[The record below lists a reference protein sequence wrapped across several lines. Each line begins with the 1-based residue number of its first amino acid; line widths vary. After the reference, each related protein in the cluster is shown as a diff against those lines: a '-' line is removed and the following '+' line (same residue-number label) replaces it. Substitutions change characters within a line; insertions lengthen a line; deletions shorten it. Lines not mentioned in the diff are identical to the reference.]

1 METRASHLAVGAFVL
16 VLLVGVVGFV
26 AWVAR
31 YTGQETYAYY
41 DILYSGDVTGLNID
55 GPVRY
60 RGIPV
65 GRVVSMVIDPNDFD
79 QIRITVEVLQ
89 GTPLREDSYATIEPQ
104 GITGVLYV
112 LLTGGTEGAEPL
124 PETTKEPYPIIPS
137 RPGKLAQIFESVPET
152 LAKATLLLEQ
162 VTLLFNEENR
172 TAIGNTLQN
181 LEAIT
186 NEISDSS
193 DEVKGLMASAQDAI
207 NQLNAM
213 SASIQQLADNLN
225 GKSDTIGNDVSAAVT
240 DLRTMAQSFNSVA
253 EQLDLLLADNR
264 QPLNDFADQ
273 GLYEA
278 TQMLTEIRLLVA
290 QLHRIAA
297 QFERDPARFLFGDR
311 QQGFET
317 QP

>member
-16 VLLVGVVGFV
+16 VLLVGVLGFV
-26 AWVAR
+26 AWIAR

-65 GRVVSMVIDPNDFD
+65 GRVVSMEIDPDDFD

-112 LLTGGTEGAEPL
+112 LLTGGTEGAAPL

-137 RPGKLAQIFESVPET
+137 RPGKLAQIFESVPEM
-152 LAKATLLLEQ
+152 LAKATVLLEQ
-162 VTLLFNEENR
+162 VTILFNDENR
-172 TAIGNTLQN
+172 QAITNTLQN
-181 LEAIT
+181 LESIT
-186 NEISDSS
+186 GTLNSKSEDIS
-193 DEVKGLMASAQDAI
+193 GLLESGREAAESVAV
-207 NQLNAM
+207 M
-213 SASIQQLADNLN
+213 SQSIQQLADNLN
-225 GKSDTIGNDVSAAVT
+225 GKSNEIGDDVSAAVD
-240 DLRTMAQSFNSVA
+240 DLQTMANSFNSVA

-264 QPLNDFADQ
+264 QPINDFATT

-290 QLHRIAA
+290 QLHRVAA

-311 QQGFET
+311 QAGFET